1 MSQDSPGQPKVPRVQ
16 RMQTHANLSSAQA
29 AQGKKIEEV
38 KSPPRLLIWLF
49 GINISRGEKGI
60 GGELQG
66 AKGYIF

>member
-1 MSQDSPGQPKVPRVQ
+1 
-16 RMQTHANLSSAQA
+16 MQTHANLSSAQA